1 MDTDADPL
9 LHRRFEKAR
18 TRSEWLMKDFKTTS
32 DNIHC
37 VEMTNLSPDKE
48 HQKNCDSDS
57 TKETLVVEITP
68 LGE

>member
-1 MDTDADPL
+1 MDSDPL
-9 LHRRFEKAR
+9 LHSRQKKAR

-57 TKETLVVEITP
+57 AKETLEVEITSM
-68 LGE
+68 GE

>member
-1 MDTDADPL
+1 M
-9 LHRRFEKAR
+9 
-18 TRSEWLMKDFKTTS
+18 
-32 DNIHC
+32 N

-57 TKETLVVEITP
+57 TKETLEVEITP